1 MSYLCN
7 RNRETKIANDKVPWM
22 SGLVSGLQNRVRRFE
37 SARNLQKQERIK
49 MKISNPFVFQQLTSS
64 VVEVEKGGLSTPA
77 TPLEMLRLYSSL
89 YKLYYRHPSACEI
102 KQQTVFTPYDECEYF
117 MDGCDIML
125 DQLYSYP
132 LGLKCIICH
141 EQRNY
146 SCRRCRR
153 GTLQLIRQRQ
163 TSSYHQRIP

>member
-37 SARNLQKQERIK
+37 SARNLQKRKWIR
-49 MKISNPFVFQQLTSS
+49 MKFLIHFRFSATYVLYGRSR
-64 VVEVEKGGLSTPA
+64 EGWASTPA

-146 SCRRCRR
+146 SCRRYRR

>member
-1 MSYLCN
+1 M
-7 RNRETKIANDKVPWM
+7 
-22 SGLVSGLQNRVRRFE
+22 
-37 SARNLQKQERIK
+37 
-49 MKISNPFVFQQLTSS
+49 
-64 VVEVEKGGLSTPA
+64 VEVEKGGLSTPA

-89 YKLYYRHPSACEI
+89 YKLYYRHPSVCEI

>member
-37 SARNLQKQERIK
+37 SARNLQK
-49 MKISNPFVFQQLTSS
+49 L
-64 VVEVEKGGLSTPA
+64 EVEKGGLSTPA